1 MAAYIDFL
9 VDCQE
14 LLLRCLASL
23 ERAAREVA
31 LETIVVDDAKHA
43 SDCLVRVAQDRVVQF
58 QRFGKFAIGF
68 RRIATGREIGDVE
81 LTQGGTA
88 LTERFA
94 LGRSATGKRL
104 GKPGDDHRLL
114 TLVIR

>member
-14 LLLRCLASL
+14 LAILADVEGPST
-23 ERAAREVA
+23 RQR
-31 LETIVVDDAKHA
+31 TIVVDDAKHA